1 MISPISLMNLPSVQ
15 RVHPVTRKP
24 LPDEEQPGKKGR
36 QNRQTQKKAAASRDS
51 ISVGSDSAQS
61 RCSSA
66 VQAALT
72 DLKRDY

>member
-15 RVHPVTRKP
+15 KIQPVTRKL
-24 LPDEEQPGKKGR
+24 LPDEEEAGKKGR
-36 QNRQTQKKAAASRDS
+36 QNRQASKKASASRES
-51 ISVGSDSAQS
+51 ISVTSDSAQLRS
-61 RCSSA
+61 SSA